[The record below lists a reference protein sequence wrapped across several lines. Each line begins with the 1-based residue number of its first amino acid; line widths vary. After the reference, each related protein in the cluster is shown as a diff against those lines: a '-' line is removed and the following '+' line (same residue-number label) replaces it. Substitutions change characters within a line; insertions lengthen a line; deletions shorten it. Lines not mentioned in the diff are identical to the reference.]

1 MSSGDKH
8 LETGLP
14 DPRRGATSQNEPGL
28 EGHGDPEPDPSANGQ
43 LRRQIEAL
51 EEVSRAIVSDL
62 YLEDILKLIVMVTAE
77 VMNSN
82 ICSLLLLNEKEG
94 TLEIRATQSVS
105 EEYLNKPPIRLGEG
119 IAGMVAAENRPIQVL
134 DVKKDPRYANKK
146 VAEKEGLC
154 SLLAVP
160 MCVKGKVIGV
170 LNCYTSEPREFSPE
184 DVKLLTA
191 VANQAAVAIEN
202 TELLVKTRI
211 IQGELETRKLVERA
225 KDILMR
231 NLGLSGEEAYRRMQ
245 KKSMDTRKSMR
256 EIAEAIILADVGEDD
271 AT

>member
-1 MSSGDKH
+1 MS
-8 LETGLP
+8 
-14 DPRRGATSQNEPGL
+14 RRGRDRESRP
-28 EGHGDPEPDPSANGQ
+28 PEVRGGPSVASGRGAGAVRDTDPDPSADGH
-43 LRRQIEAL
+43 LRKQIEAL

-77 VMNSN
+77 VMDSN

-119 IAGMVAAENRPIQVL
+119 IAGMVAKENRPIQVR
-134 DVKKDPRYANKK
+134 DVKTDPRYANKR

-154 SLLAVP
+154 SLLSVP
-160 MCVKGKVIGV
+160 MSVKGRVIGV
-170 LNCYTSEPREFSPE
+170 LNCYTSTPREFTPE

-211 IQGELETRKLVERA
+211 IQEELQTRKLVERA

-231 NLGLSGEEAYRRMQ
+231 NLGISGEEAYRRMQ
-245 KKSMDTRKSMR
+245 RKSMNTRKSMR
-256 EIAEAIILADVGEDD
+256 EIAEAIILADVGEE
-271 AT
+271 